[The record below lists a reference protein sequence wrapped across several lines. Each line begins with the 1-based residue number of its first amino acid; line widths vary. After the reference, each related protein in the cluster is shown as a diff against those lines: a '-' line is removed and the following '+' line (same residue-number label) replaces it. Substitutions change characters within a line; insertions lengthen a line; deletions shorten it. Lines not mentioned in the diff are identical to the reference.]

1 MEIVTQFLKGHLA
14 WLPLLGLATFQI
26 SQILMSG
33 SIFESLRSFI
43 KKRSAY
49 SFFFNKLEELFSCSL
64 CMSTQVSIWF
74 FTLPSLTIFFWTNS
88 FSLHVVPI
96 MLNVFV
102 LVFLT
107 SMPPAAIS
115 YFLFKLLG
123 LLDAKIR
130 SVNNQGAD
138 TQSTKVHLEISPG
151 PPPTIDLETFEEWV
165 AEIEGGCDH
174 IVWCGIEK
182 RDCRRATLRRLI
194 TQFFREHNYYNPE
207 HTTSYV
213 VCVGEVLQSYF
224 KERKASSSKG
234 YLIQTLWEEMI
245 DDQPLVSQT

>member
-1 MEIVTQFLKGHLA
+1 MEIVTQFLKGHFA

-43 KKRSAY
+43 KKRSVC
-49 SFFFNKLEELFSCSL
+49 SRFFNKLDELFGCSL

-74 FTLPSLTIFFWTNS
+74 FALPSLILFFWTNS
-88 FSLHVVPI
+88 LELGIVPT
-96 MLNVFV
+96 MLSAFI
-102 LVFLT
+102 LIFLT

-130 SVNNQGAD
+130 SVNRGAD
-138 TQSTKVHLEISPG
+138 TQPTKEHLQISSG
-151 PPPTIDLETFEEWV
+151 PPPRIDLEIFEEWV
-165 AEIEGGCDH
+165 AEIERECDH

-182 RDCRRATLRRLI
+182 RDCRRATLQRLI

-207 HTTSYV
+207 HTTAYV
-213 VCVGEVLQSYF
+213 VCVGEVLKSYF
-224 KERKASSSKG
+224 KERGASSSKS

-245 DDQPLVSQT
+245 DGQPLVNQS